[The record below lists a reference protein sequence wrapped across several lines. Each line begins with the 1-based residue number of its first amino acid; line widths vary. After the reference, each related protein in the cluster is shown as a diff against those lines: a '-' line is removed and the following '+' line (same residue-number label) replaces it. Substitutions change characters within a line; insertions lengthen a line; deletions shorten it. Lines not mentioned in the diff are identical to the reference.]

1 MSLRGQLPVR
11 CQPCDCAQTWPRH
24 PDLLPLGVQAAAV
37 VVVQAVADV
46 DVGPR
51 AQAVAVVVNALAPAP
66 QGPAVLLRPT
76 QPQIHQGPSKLEIL
90 KNRKFL
96 FLLLLLWNFLC
107 K

>member
-11 CQPCDCAQTWPRH
+11 CQPRDCAQTRPRH

-51 AQAVAVVVNALAPAP
+51 AQAVAVVVDALAPAP

-76 QPQIHQGPSKLEIL
+76 QPQVHQGPPKLEIL